1 MKTPKII
8 LTLNEEC
15 KECSGEGYYE
25 VGPDCNKPAS
35 MCCGGCYKRFEC
47 DNCGGSGEFYV
58 DFTDW
63 DLAEALELIRD
74 GQPEA
79 GVQHILEIIDN
90 ARI

>member
-1 MKTPKII
+1 MKEPKVI
-8 LTLNEEC
+8 LTLTEEC
-15 KECSGEGYYE
+15 KECSGEGYNE
-25 VGPDCNKPAS
+25 VGPECNKPAS
-35 MCCGGCYKRFEC
+35 MCCGGCYKRIEC
-47 DNCGGSGEFYV
+47 DNCGGSGELEV

-74 GQPEA
+74 GQPDA